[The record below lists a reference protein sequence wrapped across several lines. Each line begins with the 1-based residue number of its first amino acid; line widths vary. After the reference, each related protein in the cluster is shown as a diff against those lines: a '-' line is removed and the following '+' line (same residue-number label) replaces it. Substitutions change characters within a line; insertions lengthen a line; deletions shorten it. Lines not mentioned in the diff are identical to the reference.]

1 MSETSAKQMTWHK
14 YGHRYNP
21 DKRVHPSD
29 DEAWKQFDRDFPEF
43 SIESRNV
50 WIAIATD
57 GFNPFSMTAAPYSCW
72 PVFVIPLNIPPG
84 VLSVQTEFE
93 FMFCEETC
101 SFFFWNT
108 GEGEAEACLRC

>member
-72 PVFVIPLNIPPG
+72 PVFVIPLNLNSCFVKKP
-84 VLSVQTEFE
+84 VL
-93 FMFCEETC
+93 
-101 SFFFWNT
+101 FFFWNT